1 MGGPEAGGPAPPW
14 QIGRGTIPETI
25 LGYVVRHTARH
36 QLGLAAL
43 SVLVFG
49 LATVPLELQRRII
62 NTLVARGPFETV
74 LWLALLY
81 VGVALA
87 EQSLKLALNVYR
99 GWVAENTVRRL
110 RGLVGEI
117 AGASQANANLSGA
130 SQAGSGEEA
139 GVQISMVLE
148 EAEPIGGFTGMS
160 LSEPLLQGGIL
171 ASVVGYMVYL
181 DWRLALLG
189 LAFFLPQ
196 TLFVPLLQRAINSR
210 ARSRILVKRGI
221 SSGLVVNATGRRSGW
236 GWTLDPIGRV
246 FELNMGIYRL
256 KFTMNLL
263 MNMMHHLAVASTL
276 CFGGWQVLQGEIEV
290 GTVVAMVG
298 GLGKLNDPWGDL
310 VNWARELAV
319 VGIKYRLFS
328 GVLTGLSAG
337 PRPAAGRDNP
347 ST

>member
-1 MGGPEAGGPAPPW
+1 MGGPEAGDPGPPR
-14 QIGRGTIPETI
+14 QIDRGAIPETI
-25 LGYVVRHTARH
+25 LGYVVRYTARH

-49 LATVPLELQRRII
+49 LATVPLELQRRVV
-62 NTLVARGPFETV
+62 NALVARGPVETV
-74 LWLALLY
+74 LWLAVLY

-110 RGLVGEI
+110 RGLVGDI
-117 AGASQANANLSGA
+117 AGASE
-130 SQAGSGEEA
+130 AGSSEEA

-196 TLFVPLLQRAINSR
+196 TVFVPLLQRSINRR
-210 ARSRILVKRGI
+210 ARSRILVKRDI
-221 SSGLVVNATGRRSGW
+221 SSGLVVNAASGRSGW
-236 GWTLDPIGRV
+236 GWTQDPISRV

-276 CFGGWQVLQGEIEV
+276 GFGGWQALQGEIEI

-328 GVLTGLSAG
+328 GVLAGLSAG
-337 PRPAAGRDNP
+337 PASAAAAGRDKP

>member
-1 MGGPEAGGPAPPW
+1 MGGPEAGCPDPPRP
-14 QIGRGTIPETI
+14 IDRRAIPETI

-43 SVLVFG
+43 SILVFA
-49 LATVPLELQRRII
+49 LATVPLELQRRIV
-62 NTLVARGPFETV
+62 NALVARGPFETV
-74 LWLALLY
+74 FWLAVLY

-110 RGLVGEI
+110 RGLVGEV
-117 AGASQANANLSGA
+117 AGAAQAGA
-130 SQAGSGEEA
+130 GEAGSGEEA

-196 TLFVPLLQRAINSR
+196 TVFVPLLQRAINRR

-221 SSGLVVNATGRRSGW
+221 SSGLVVNAATGRPGW
-236 GWTLDPIGRV
+236 GWTQDPIGRV

-263 MNMMHHLAVASTL
+263 MNMMHHFAVAATL
-276 CFGGWQVLQGEIEV
+276 CFGGWQVLQGEIEI
-290 GTVVAMVG
+290 GTVVAMAG

-328 GVLTGLSAG
+328 GVLADLSAA
-337 PRPAAGRDNP
+337 PAPPGAAARDIP

>member
-1 MGGPEAGGPAPPW
+1 MGGPEAGGRGPPR
-14 QIGRGTIPETI
+14 QASGGTIPETI

-49 LATVPLELQRRII
+49 LATVPLELQRRIV
-62 NTLVARGPFETV
+62 NALVARGPFESV

-81 VGVALA
+81 VGVAFA

-99 GWVAENTVRRL
+99 GWVAESTVRRL
-110 RGLVGEI
+110 RGLVGET
-117 AGASQANANLSGA
+117 AGAAGD
-130 SQAGSGEEA
+130 AGSNEEA

-196 TLFVPLLQRAINSR
+196 TVFVPLLQRSINRR

-221 SSGLVVNATGRRSGW
+221 SSGLVNNAASRHAGW
-236 GWTLDPIGRV
+236 GWTLDPIGQV

-276 CFGGWQVLQGEIEV
+276 GFGGWQALQGEIEV

-328 GVLTGLSAG
+328 GVLADLSAA
-337 PRPAAGRDNP
+337 PAPPSPAARDIP